1 MRTNHMFLNRFLC
14 ALPLGLCTALALPP
28 NVGAQQKPRLIV
40 TLDRIVAVVNDEVI
54 TRNDLSQRVAVAEAQ
69 LRRQGTPAPARPD
82 LERQVLQRMIAD
94 RAQLHFAK
102 ENGLRVDDVELD
114 RAIGRIAEDNK
125 LSTAQLRVAVE
136 QDGVPFT
143 KFREDIRNQIVMSR
157 LREREVDDK
166 IIITE
171 SEIDNMLAN
180 PQQQAAGADEFNVSH
195 ILVRVPENA
204 NPDQIQGRLDRAEE
218 ALKQLKTGANFRQVA
233 AAFSESPDA
242 LQGGNMGWR
251 DGDRLPTLFFDAL
264 RNMKAGELSG
274 VLRSPNGFHILKLED
289 RRGGQAPAT
298 VQQTNARH
306 ILIKASELVSDNEAR
321 NRLRNLKERLE
332 NKTDFAQLARSNSED
347 TSASKGGDLGWLSP
361 GDTVPEFERAMNALK
376 PGEISEPVRSPFGW
390 HLIQVVERRNADVS
404 KERRRL
410 VARQALR
417 ERKSEEAYEEWVRQL
432 RDRAYVELRLE
443 ER

>member
-1 MRTNHMFLNRFLC
+1 MFLNRNLYI
-14 ALPLGLCTALALPP
+14 LPLGLVAALWFSP
-28 NVGAQQKPRLIV
+28 GAQAQTKPRQII

-54 TRNDLSQRVAVAEAQ
+54 TRNDLNQRIAVAEEQ

-82 LERQVLQRMIAD
+82 LERQLLQRMIAD

-102 ENGLRVDDVELD
+102 ENGLRVDDTDLN
-114 RAIGRIAEDNK
+114 RAIDRIAEDNK
-125 LSTAQLRVAVE
+125 LSTPQLREAVE
-136 QDGVPFT
+136 KDGMPFA
-143 KFREDIRNQIVMSR
+143 KFREDIRNQIVMAR
-157 LREREVDDK
+157 LREREVEDK

-171 SEIDNMLAN
+171 SEIDNLLAN
-180 PQQQAAGADEFNVSH
+180 PQQQTAGADEFNVSH

-204 NPDQIQGRLDRAEE
+204 GPDQIQGRSDRAEE
-218 ALKQLKTGANFRQVA
+218 ALKQLKSGSNFRQVA
-233 AAFSESPDA
+233 ATFSESPDA

-274 VLRSPNGFHILKLED
+274 VLRSPNGFHILKLEE

-390 HLIQVVERRNADVS
+390 HLIQVIERRNSDIT

-410 VARQALR
+410 TARQALR
-417 ERKSEEAYEEWVRQL
+417 ERKSDEAYEEWVRQL
-432 RDRAYVELRLE
+432 RDRAYVEMRLE